1 MVFDSYIHGPL
12 PSCHLPLSHFLHGMI
27 ACIPRA
33 GIIRFHQ
40 IMCPGHYNIL
50 MKLQSI
56 CILVLAT
63 LMAAVITS
71 GCMAPITA
79 PMRAGVQKEGR
90 GLVIKENWGWG
101 IYKITKTR
109 SL

>member
-1 MVFDSYIHGPL
+1 
-12 PSCHLPLSHFLHGMI
+12 
-27 ACIPRA
+27 
-33 GIIRFHQ
+33 
-40 IMCPGHYNIL
+40 

-79 PMRAGVQKEGR
+79 PMRAGVQKEVWASGIHENGTHGYILIALYLFLR
-90 GLVIKENWGWG
+90 GAPC
-101 IYKITKTR
+101 
-109 SL
+109 S

>member
-1 MVFDSYIHGPL
+1 
-12 PSCHLPLSHFLHGMI
+12 
-27 ACIPRA
+27 
-33 GIIRFHQ
+33 
-40 IMCPGHYNIL
+40 

-79 PMRAGVQKEGR
+79 PMRAGVQKDELSSAMKEDMGEGY
-90 GLVIKENWGWG
+90 I
-101 IYKITKTR
+101 
-109 SL
+109 